1 MSALTKVF
9 TDEIRKIEETHWAEM
24 VSKPYRLTHHLM
36 PPCGWLNDP
45 NGLSWYQGRYHVF
58 FQYSP
63 FEVKGGLKF
72 WRILS
77 TGHMKVF
84 PFILTVRQTAMVSIP
99 VLLWQKKKLCIYF
112 IQET

>member
-45 NGLSWYQGRYHVF
+45 NGLS
-58 FQYSP
+58 
-63 FEVKGGLKF
+63 
-72 WRILS
+72 
-77 TGHMKVF
+77 
-84 PFILTVRQTAMVSIP
+84 
-99 VLLWQKKKLCIYF
+99 
-112 IQET
+112 